1 MKMATG
7 PKDALFLTA
16 LLSLCDNF
24 IFLIFSICSF
34 TVKMSS
40 HACTLQLFW
49 TFNISGCCG
58 TWLWL
63 FREISWGNTVLL
75 FPFTQRQHCH
85 YIKHKRN
92 PCIPDWFRCWRRD
105 DVEGNTSSRSAHNLQ
120 ITRDETFKLS
130 FKHCTKPSWSFSL
143 VFDEH

>member
-63 FREISWGNTVLL
+63 FREISWGNRVLL

-105 DVEGNTSSRSAHNLQ
+105 DVLDIMLCCVWKKKKKIVDNKKKKE
-120 ITRDETFKLS
+120 ETMWKET
-130 FKHCTKPSWSFSL
+130 HPTVQPIIYR
-143 VFDEH
+143 